1 MNKTLPLSGVK
12 VLDLTRV
19 FAGPWSTQMLGDL
32 GAEVIKIEHPVK
44 GDEFRT
50 YGPPFLMQ
58 DGKPTRESG
67 YYLSANR
74 NKKSVALDIASSA
87 GQAALRE
94 LAADADVVIENFK
107 VGALRKYGLDY
118 ASVRAFNPGIIYC
131 SITGFGQTGPW
142 AHKGGLDS
150 LIQAMSGLMSLTG
163 EADGEPQKVGMVI
176 DDFATGMYA
185 VVSILAA
192 LRHREVNQGAGQCID
207 LSLLDCGLAMLA
219 PRLETY
225 LISGEDPGR
234 NGNASFGS
242 APAQTFHGSDGV
254 LMIQA
259 GGDDQFRRL
268 CRAIGWPEAIDDA
281 RFASRPQRVVHYDQL
296 IPEIQRR
303 VATRTVAEWV
313 AVFEAAGVMHAPV
326 NSVPQALRHEQ
337 VVHRGVVTTIPHPIA
352 GELPIVRNPI
362 RFSET
367 PIEKYTPPPLIGEHT
382 AEVLGRLQGA
392 GRPAGDSGRD
402 G

>member
-1 MNKTLPLSGVK
+1 MNQTPPLAGIK

-32 GAEVIKIEHPVK
+32 GAEIIKIEHPVR

-74 NKKSVALDIASSA
+74 NKKSVALDIASPE

-94 LAADADVVIENFK
+94 LAAQADVMVENFK
-107 VGALRKYGLDY
+107 VGALRKHGLDY
-118 ASVRAFNPGIIYC
+118 DSVRALNPGIVYC

-150 LIQAMSGLMSLTG
+150 LIQALSGLMSLTG
-163 EADGEPQKVGMVI
+163 EADREPQKVGMII

-185 VVSILAA
+185 AVAILAA
-192 LRHREVNQGAGQCID
+192 LRHREVNGGAGQRID

-219 PRLETY
+219 PRLQTY

-242 APAQTFHGSDGV
+242 APAQTFACSDGV

-268 CRAIGWPEAIDDA
+268 CQAIGWAGASDDP
-281 RFASRPQRVVHYDQL
+281 RFASRSQRVVHYDQL

-303 VATRTVAEWV
+303 MLTRGVAEWV
-313 AVFEAAGVMHAPV
+313 AILEAAGVMHAPV
-326 NSVPQALRHEQ
+326 NSVPEALRHEQ
-337 VVHRGVVTTIPHPIA
+337 VVARGAVTTIAHPIA

-362 RFSET
+362 RFSGT
-367 PIEKYTPPPLIGEHT
+367 PIERYTPPPLIGEHT
-382 AEVLGRLQGA
+382 AEVLARLGRGA
-392 GRPAGDSGRD
+392 AADGNPAD
-402 G
+402 